1 MKTLIETSSEVKCKG
16 QGSLQV
22 TGRCGIYFDSNTMYM
37 HEGGLLFK
45 FFMNWIP
52 MPVKH
57 GRETNH
63 TEGYITHMDLTSVGI
78 LMVRY

>member
-1 MKTLIETSSEVKCKG
+1 
-16 QGSLQV
+16 
-22 TGRCGIYFDSNTMYM
+22 MYM
-37 HEGGLLFK
+37 HQGGLLLK

-63 TEGYITHMDLTSVGI
+63 TEGYITQMDLTSVGI